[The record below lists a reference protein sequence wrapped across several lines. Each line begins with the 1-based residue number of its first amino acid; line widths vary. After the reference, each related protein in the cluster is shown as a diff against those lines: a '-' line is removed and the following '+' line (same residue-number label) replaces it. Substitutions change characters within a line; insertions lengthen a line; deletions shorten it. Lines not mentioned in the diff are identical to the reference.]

1 MRRRLLQIGPAVLAL
16 VLLSPRIVL
25 AQWVTWYQFGTE
37 GSYVHETAHLLFLLA
52 MLFFIYEIFHAN
64 LEKFRGFHLL
74 AWAWAL
80 LALWNLDAFV
90 GHWAD
95 WTLENPVIL
104 GQGWSRRLL
113 LDNFHT
119 WLVYI
124 TKIDHFVLLVP
135 AFYIFY
141 RGLKALAEEPEGQSH
156 D

>member
-1 MRRRLLQIGPAVLAL
+1 MRRRLFQIGPAVVAL
-16 VLLSPRIVL
+16 VLLSPRLVL

-104 GQGWSRRLL
+104 GQGWGRQILM
-113 LDNFHT
+113 DNSQT

-124 TKIDHFVLLVP
+124 TKIDHSVLLVP

-141 RGLKALAEEPEGQSH
+141 RGLKALAQESGDHSH

>member
-1 MRRRLLQIGPAVLAL
+1 MRCRLFQIGPAALAL
-16 VLLSPRIVL
+16 VLLSPRYGL

-37 GSYVHETAHLLFLLA
+37 GSYVHETAHLLFLLS

-104 GQGWSRRLL
+104 GQGWGRRLL
-113 LDNFHT
+113 MDDFHT

-124 TKIDHFVLLVP
+124 TKIDHFVLMVP

-141 RGLKALAEEPEGQSH
+141 RGLKALAQEPGGESH

>member
-1 MRRRLLQIGPAVLAL
+1 MRRRLFQIGSAVLAL